1 MNTLI
6 CPTCGCSLVRLG
18 IAKDQAPTNT
28 YDGRE
33 YRFCC
38 QGCVDLFIADPAKH
52 LEETKDLIVCPTC
65 LAEKPPESTFTLEH
79 AGRQIHFCRCPHCHD
94 VFQKAPDY
102 YLKRLQGTDGQAD
115 AQTAIRP
122 GSDQGAVTAIARG
135 DGDFDLVV
143 IGSGGAAFAAA
154 IKASELGATV
164 AVLERG
170 TIGGTCINVGCV
182 PSKALI
188 RAAESL
194 HRARQTPFAG
204 SSVRGELTDFSKL
217 VAQKDELV
225 GEMRQGKY
233 IDNLRAMPNVTLFEG
248 QAAFT
253 GKNTLRVADK
263 TIRSG
268 RFVIATG
275 ARPTIPNIPGLADS
289 GFLTSTSVMELTEVP
304 AELLVLGGRYIA
316 LELAQMFSRVGSRVT
331 IIQRSSHIL
340 PTEDD
345 DLTDE
350 LAMYL
355 REEGLTIVTNAQTET
370 VRRNGRGYSLEA
382 DVGGSQHTFEG
393 THLLAA
399 TGRRPNTE
407 DLELERIGA
416 SVEPDATLVVNDYLE
431 TTVPG
436 VYGAGDVIGNPAF
449 VYTAA
454 YEGALAAEN
463 ALSGASR
470 NRDYTALPWVVFTD
484 PQVAAVGLNERRAAE
499 AGIAVDVAKLPRSYL
514 ARALTARDARGFI
527 KLIKERGSD
536 RLLGASI
543 LAPEAGDII
552 VEPTLA
558 IRHGIG
564 VSELVATFHPYLTQA
579 EGIRLAAQTFEKD
592 VAKLSCCA

>member
-1 MNTLI
+1 MNPLI

-28 YDGRE
+28 SDGRE

-143 IGSGGAAFAAA
+143 IGSGGAAFATA
-154 IKASELGATV
+154 IKASELGASV

-170 TIGGTCINVGCV
+170 TVGGTCINVGCV

-194 HRARQTPFAG
+194 HRAQQTPFAG
-204 SSVRGELTDFSKL
+204 ISMRGKLTDFSKL
-217 VAQKDELV
+217 VAQKDQLV
-225 GEMRQGKY
+225 AEMRQTKY
-233 IDNLRAMPNVTLFEG
+233 IDNLRGMPNVMFFEG

-253 GKNTLRVADK
+253 GNNTLRVADK
-263 TIRSG
+263 TIRAG

-289 GFLTSTSVMELTEVP
+289 GFLTSTTVMELTEVP

-316 LELAQMFSRVGSRVT
+316 LELAQMFSRFGSHVT

-370 VRRNGRGYSLEA
+370 VQRNGGGYLLEVN
-382 DVGGSQHTFEG
+382 VGGDQHSFEG

-399 TGRRPNTE
+399 MGRRPNTG
-407 DLELERIGA
+407 DLKLERIGA
-416 SVEPDATLVVNDYLE
+416 SVEPDATLVVDDYLE
-431 TTVPG
+431 TTVSG

-463 ALSGASR
+463 ALTGARRKR
-470 NRDYTALPWVVFTD
+470 NYTALPWVVFTD
-484 PQVAAVGLNERRAAE
+484 PQVAVVGLNERSAAAAE
-499 AGIAVDVAKLPRSYL
+499 IAVDVAKLPLSYVS
-514 ARALTARDARGFI
+514 RALTARDARGFI
-527 KLIKERGSD
+527 KLIKEQGSD
-536 RLLGASI
+536 RLLGASSSSPSGWP
-543 LAPEAGDII
+543 ACRP
-552 VEPTLA
+552 
-558 IRHGIG
+558 
-564 VSELVATFHPYLTQA
+564 
-579 EGIRLAAQTFEKD
+579 K
-592 VAKLSCCA
+592 

>member
-1 MNTLI
+1 MT
-6 CPTCGCSLVRLG
+6 V
-18 IAKDQAPTNT
+18 
-28 YDGRE
+28 
-33 YRFCC
+33 
-38 QGCVDLFIADPAKH
+38 V
-52 LEETKDLIVCPTC
+52 
-65 LAEKPPESTFTLEH
+65 LAEKPPESTIALQH
-79 AGRQIHFCRCPHCHD
+79 AGQQIHFCRCPHCHD
-94 VFQKAPDY
+94 VFQRAPDY
-102 YLKRLQGTDGQAD
+102 YLKRLQGTDVHAD
-115 AQTAIRP
+115 APAPIRQ
-122 GSDQGAVTAIARG
+122 GSDQGAVTAIVRG

-170 TIGGTCINVGCV
+170 TVGGTCINVGCV

-188 RAAESL
+188 RAAEAL
-194 HRARQTPFAG
+194 HRAQQTPFAG
-204 SSVRGELTDFSKL
+204 ISVHGELTDFSKL
-217 VAQKDELV
+217 VAQKDQLV
-225 GEMRQGKY
+225 SEMRQSKY
-233 IDNLRAMPNVTLFEG
+233 IDNLRGMPNVTLFEG

-263 TIRSG
+263 TIRAG

-275 ARPTIPNIPGLADS
+275 ASPTIPNILGLADS
-289 GFLTSTSVMELTEVP
+289 GFLTSTTVMELTEVP
-304 AELLVLGGRYIA
+304 EELLVLGGRYIA
-316 LELAQMFSRVGSRVT
+316 LELAQMFSRVGSHVT

-350 LAMYL
+350 LALYL

-370 VRRNGRGYSLEA
+370 VRRNGRGYLL
-382 DVGGSQHTFEG
+382 DVNVNGKQHTFEG
-393 THLLAA
+393 SHLLAA

-407 DLELERIGA
+407 DLKLERMGA
-416 SVEPDATLVVNDYLE
+416 SVESDATLIVDDYLE
-431 TTVPG
+431 TTEPG

-463 ALSGASR
+463 ALTGAR
-470 NRDYTALPWVVFTD
+470 RKRDYTALPWVVFTD
-484 PQVAAVGLNERRAAE
+484 PQVAAVGLNERSAAAAE
-499 AGIAVDVAKLPRSYL
+499 IAVDVAKLPLSYIS
-514 ARALTARDARGFI
+514 RALTARNARGFI

-552 VEPTLA
+552 VEPALA

-564 VSELVATFHPYLTQA
+564 VSELVAAFHPYLTQA

>member
-1 MNTLI
+1 
-6 CPTCGCSLVRLG
+6 
-18 IAKDQAPTNT
+18 
-28 YDGRE
+28 
-33 YRFCC
+33 
-38 QGCVDLFIADPAKH
+38 
-52 LEETKDLIVCPTC
+52 
-65 LAEKPPESTFTLEH
+65 
-79 AGRQIHFCRCPHCHD
+79 
-94 VFQKAPDY
+94 VFQRAPDY

-115 AQTAIRP
+115 APAPIRP

-170 TIGGTCINVGCV
+170 TVGGTCINVGCV

-194 HRARQTPFAG
+194 HRAQQTPFAG
-204 SSVRGELTDFSKL
+204 ISVRGELTDFSKL

-225 GEMRQGKY
+225 AEMRQTKY

-263 TIRSG
+263 TIRAG

-275 ARPTIPNIPGLADS
+275 AGPTIPNIPGLADS
-289 GFLTSTSVMELTEVP
+289 GFLTSTTVMELTEVP

-355 REEGLTIVTNAQTET
+355 RDEGLTIVTNAQTET
-370 VRRNGRGYSLEA
+370 VRRNGRGYLL
-382 DVGGSQHTFEG
+382 DVNVGGDQHTFEG

-416 SVEPDATLVVNDYLE
+416 SVQPDATLVVNDYLE
-431 TTVPG
+431 TTESG

-463 ALSGASR
+463 ALSGTPRS
-470 NRDYTALPWVVFTD
+470 RDYTALPWVVFTD
-484 PQVAAVGLNERRAAE
+484 PQVAAVGLNERSAAAAE
-499 AGIAVDVAKLPRSYL
+499 IAVDVAKLPLSYVS
-514 ARALTARDARGFI
+514 RALTARNARGFI
-527 KLIKERGSD
+527 KLIKERGTD

-552 VEPTLA
+552 MEPALA

-564 VSELVATFHPYLTQA
+564 VSELVAAFHPYLTQA

>member
-1 MNTLI
+1 MKTVI

-18 IAKDQAPTNT
+18 IAKDQAPTYS

-33 YRFCC
+33 YLFCC
-38 QGCVDLFIADPAKH
+38 QGCVDLFDADPAKH
-52 LEETKDLIVCPTC
+52 LQETKDLIVCPTC

-79 AGRQIHFCRCPHCHD
+79 AGQQIHFCRCPHCHD
-94 VFQKAPDY
+94 MFQRAPDY
-102 YLKRLQGTDGQAD
+102 YLKRLEGTDGQAD
-115 AQTAIRP
+115 APAPIRQ
-122 GSDQGAVTAIARG
+122 GSDQGAVTAIPRG

-164 AVLERG
+164 DVLERG
-170 TIGGTCINVGCV
+170 TVGGTCINVGCV

-194 HRARQTPFAG
+194 HRAQQTPFAG
-204 SSVRGELTDFSKL
+204 ISVRGELTDFSKL

-225 GEMRQGKY
+225 AEMRQSKY
-233 IDNLRAMPNVTLFEG
+233 IDNLHDMPNVTLFEG
-248 QAAFT
+248 QATFT

-289 GFLTSTSVMELTEVP
+289 RFLTSTSVMELTEVP
-304 AELLVLGGRYIA
+304 AELIVLGGRYIA

-350 LAMYL
+350 LAMHL

-370 VRRNGRGYSLEA
+370 VRRNGGGYSLEVN
-382 DVGGSQHTFEG
+382 VGGNQHTFEG

-416 SVEPDATLVVNDYLE
+416 SVEPDATLVVDDYLE
-431 TTVPG
+431 TTMPG

-463 ALSGASR
+463 ALTGAR
-470 NRDYTALPWVVFTD
+470 RKRDYTTIPWVVFTD
-484 PQVAAVGLNERRAAE
+484 PQVAAVGLNERNAAE
-499 AGIAVDVAKLPRSYL
+499 AEIAVDVAKLPLSYVS
-514 ARALTARDARGFI
+514 RALTARDARGFI
-527 KLIKERGSD
+527 KLIKARGSD

-552 VEPTLA
+552 VEPALA

-564 VSELVATFHPYLTQA
+564 VSELVAAFHPYLTQA